1 MANTKGA
8 LAHFASGGSTY
19 SLSDPKYGWTDVS
32 SSPNW
37 QEWLGSAFPK
47 DQAEADIY
55 HALGIQMP
63 DATAR
68 TGPDSDIGRF
78 QYDTS
83 GLPDLYR
90 GYDPSSGQQIWSAFD
105 RNGSQVGTPHT
116 WTDSGFDPLSALI
129 LGAGAGITGAGLM
142 GYLPGGAAAAG
153 AEGVGGIGTLSASE
167 LPAVASPAIDA
178 NLIAGTGSL
187 ADLGGAGTIGAGLGG
202 GGSLYGSLGSSA
214 AGGPLDLASSSNAFA
229 GSGIAGTAADPLEA
243 AMAGGGASYNVPG
256 LFEGASQGGG
266 LMDRLGNG
274 LSNWWDKAS
283 SGDLNAIRSGLST
296 IGALS
301 QLFGA
306 HNPNNLSASQIRDQ
320 LKGPYNSF
328 SPSQQAAVSHYF
340 NSPVSV
346 QYRAPNVNGIVQ
358 LSNQTGSPSAQTW
371 LPPNTANTMPV
382 QQGPQGYA
390 HGGSVCGALSHFAK
404 GGSAYVQGNA
414 PGQADNVPAVLSPGE
429 YVMDADTVSS
439 LGDGN
444 NAAGAQKLDQM
455 RQSIRE
461 HKRSAP
467 ADKIPPK
474 AKAPEQ
480 YLKGRK

>member
-105 RNGSQVGTPHT
+105 RTGSQVGTPHT

-187 ADLGGAGTIGAGLGG
+187 SGFGGAGGAGGLGALGG
-202 GGSLYGSLGSSA
+202 GLTGDAMGGA
-214 AGGPLDLASSSNAFA
+214 AGTLGAADSSLASSQLGLTAADVSGGIPAAVDF
-229 GSGIAGTAADPLEA
+229 SGIGTGAASGIGTAAQSPSFWDSLQK
-243 AMAGGGASYNVPG
+243 GA
-256 LFEGASQGGG
+256 
-266 LMDRLGNG
+266 
-274 LSNWWDKAS
+274 SNWWDKAS
-283 SGDLNAIRSGLST
+283 SGDLNAIRGGLST

-346 QYRAPNVNGIVQ
+346 PYRAPNVNGIVQ
-358 LSNQTGSPSAQTW
+358 LSNQTGSAPAQTW